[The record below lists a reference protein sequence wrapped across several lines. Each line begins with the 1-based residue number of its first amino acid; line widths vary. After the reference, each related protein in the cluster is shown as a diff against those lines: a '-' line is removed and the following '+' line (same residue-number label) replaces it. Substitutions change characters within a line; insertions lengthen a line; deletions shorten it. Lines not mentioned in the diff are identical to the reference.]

1 MHAFQST
8 QLFQLRR
15 RCALG
20 PVASGSRAR
29 SETIW
34 PHLSVLRAA
43 DAGQL
48 YLCVLPESALPESAV
63 WQRCAAAV
71 TRARSLML
79 CIARRMASTERETRS
94 RRTGAADPVG
104 RDSSVCVGS
113 ARRSPRHCCRT
124 WLQCSRSQHTILC
137 ARCAESADRTKSDR
151 VR

>member
-34 PHLSVLRAA
+34 PHLSVLRGA

-63 WQRCAAAV
+63 WQRCAAAA

-79 CIARRMASTERETRS
+79 CIARRMARTERDARDRDAPEPTQWGGTAVWRVS
-94 RRTGAADPVG
+94 AEITEALLPNLATVLSLAAYDFMRTMCRERRPY
-104 RDSSVCVGS
+104 
-113 ARRSPRHCCRT
+113 
-124 WLQCSRSQHTILC
+124 
-137 ARCAESADRTKSDR
+137 EK
-151 VR
+151 